1 MEAQPGDMLI
11 VRGHRI
17 GQPNRVGEV
26 LEARGHDGKTEPFL
40 VRWDDDG
47 HSSLFFPGAD
57 CVVEHLAH
65 TQGKNAKKKNA
76 TKEAAR

>member
-1 MEAQPGDMLI
+1 MNAQPGDMLI

-26 LEARGHDGKTEPFL
+26 LEARGHGGRTEPFL

-47 HSSLFFPGAD
+47 HSSLFFPGPD
-57 CVVEHLAH
+57 CVVEHLVRHDA
-65 TQGKNAKKKNA
+65 T
-76 TKEAAR
+76 TKETAQ